1 MDFMMNKTC
10 ETISPIPR
18 KKSLNLVL
26 EAMSWNFFH
35 GKNVAFIGLC
45 GGQASG
51 KTQIANYFQKNI
63 PGSAII
69 AERDFF
75 KIGKTNRKMS
85 SSDEPLVGDVDGYDP
100 ERKNLLIQLSNPEFY
115 DHDKLI
121 NCLEKLAKSEE
132 VDIPY
137 YDEAE
142 GTIKERS
149 LNPKNTILFIVE
161 GYFIFKNQK
170 LRELFDLK
178 LYTEVDDDVRLS
190 RLILRENK
198 YLKNNANA
206 FKTFFLIY
214 EKYLKTSFESNIEIG
229 KKYANII
236 LPNYEITDKG
246 EIEKGDDT
254 LEFLLVNLKNLN
266 KQNS

>member
-1 MDFMMNKTC
+1 M
-10 ETISPIPR
+10 
-18 KKSLNLVL
+18 L
-26 EAMSWNFFH
+26 EAMRSNFFH

-121 NCLEKLAKSEE
+121 NCLEKLAKSEV

-137 YDEAE
+137 YDVILGCE
-142 GTIKERS
+142 KE
-149 LNPKNTILFIVE
+149 V
-161 GYFIFKNQK
+161 
-170 LRELFDLK
+170 
-178 LYTEVDDDVRLS
+178 V
-190 RLILRENK
+190 
-198 YLKNNANA
+198 
-206 FKTFFLIY
+206 
-214 EKYLKTSFESNIEIG
+214 
-229 KKYANII
+229 
-236 LPNYEITDKG
+236 LPNKEKIKVKIPKCSSDGKQITVHDKG
-246 EIEKGDDT
+246 LNHGNYILVINVTSPTAITSKEEKLLGDIKK
-254 LEFLLVNLKNLN
+254 LHK
-266 KQNS
+266 